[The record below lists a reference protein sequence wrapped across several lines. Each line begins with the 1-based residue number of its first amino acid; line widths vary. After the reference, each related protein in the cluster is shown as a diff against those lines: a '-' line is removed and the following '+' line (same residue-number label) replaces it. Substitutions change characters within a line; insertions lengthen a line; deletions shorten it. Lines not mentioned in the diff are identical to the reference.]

1 MGVAMGMAEKH
12 GKIVV
17 WEIKSIKN
25 GLARPRGNYSHCALS
40 VVARDVDA
48 HTAFE
53 EVAWN
58 CLLEDWGGRGFG

>member
-1 MGVAMGMAEKH
+1 VAIGIAEKH
-12 GKIVV
+12 GKIGVL
-17 WEIKSIKN
+17 EKKTIKN
-25 GLARPRGNYSHCALS
+25 GLARPRGNYSHCALG

-58 CLLEDWGGRGFG
+58 CLIEEWGGRGFG